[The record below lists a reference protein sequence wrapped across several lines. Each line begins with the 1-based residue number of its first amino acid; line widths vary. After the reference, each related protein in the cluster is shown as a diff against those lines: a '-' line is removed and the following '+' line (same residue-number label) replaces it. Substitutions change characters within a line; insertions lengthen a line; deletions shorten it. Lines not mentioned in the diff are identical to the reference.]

1 MEGIMFDWQDPSTW
15 AVLVVDDE
23 PDNLEVVAETL
34 EFYGASVKTA
44 KDGIDGLA
52 VLQEFKPNL
61 ILLDLSMPKMNGWET
76 RTRIKADTKTALIPV
91 VALTAHAMPGDLER
105 ALAAGFNGYLI
116 KPITVVSLINDIR
129 ATIASQSAATTPIAP
144 DQPAAVNPVVSAP
157 PAAVNP
163 IAPVQPAATNPVVS
177 APPAAV
183 NPIAP
188 AQPAAA
194 NPVVSAPPAA
204 VNPIAPAQPAA
215 ASPVVPAPPAAAN
228 PIVPA
233 QPAAANPVVSAP
245 PAAANPI
252 VPAQPAAA
260 SPVVSAP
267 SAAANPIVPAQPAA
281 ANPAGPEQLPIGN
294 KEATSKE
301 TPKS

>member
-1 MEGIMFDWQDPSTW
+1 MFDWQDPSTW

-34 EFYGASVKTA
+34 EFYGAFVKTA

-76 RTRIKADTKTALIPV
+76 RTRIKADSRTALIPV

-129 ATIASQSAATTPIAP
+129 ATIVSQPTADTPAAAE
-144 DQPAAVNPVVSAP
+144 QPAAANPVV
-157 PAAVNP
+157 PAQP
-163 IAPVQPAATNPVVS
+163 IVTQPAAANPVVP
-177 APPAAV
+177 AQPIVTQPAAA
-183 NPIAP
+183 NPVAP

-194 NPVVSAPPAA
+194 NP
-204 VNPIAPAQPAA
+204 
-215 ASPVVPAPPAAAN
+215 
-228 PIVPA
+228 IVPE
-233 QPAAANPVVSAP
+233 QPAAANPVAP
-245 PAAANPI
+245 D
-252 VPAQPAAA
+252 
-260 SPVVSAP
+260 
-267 SAAANPIVPAQPAA
+267 
-281 ANPAGPEQLPIGN
+281 QLPISN
-294 KEATSKE
+294 VESTNKE
-301 TPKS
+301 TPKT